1 MGAPATL
8 TGWLGRRSPL
18 IAVVLG
24 VAALAWALTASL
36 ALGGMGAPG
45 MPATMGLSLA
55 PFLGVW
61 VLMMAAMMLPAV
73 APVAALYL
81 RALRPSRSGRV
92 AGFLGGYLLVWAAAG
107 VPAYLLARGAS
118 RLAASQPRTAQVL
131 AVATFAAVAVYQVSP
146 LKRVCLR
153 SCRSPLGQFLRYAQ
167 FTGPLR
173 DLRVGV
179 HHGLY
184 CLGCC
189 WALFVAL
196 MAVGLMNL
204 VAMAALTGLV
214 ALEKLWTHGVAV
226 SRLVAV
232 GALAVAVLLAVRPE
246 LAQALWTGSMTPEMS
261 TDMPAG

>member
-1 MGAPATL
+1 MGAATAL
-8 TGWLGRRSPL
+8 AGWLGRRNAV
-18 IAVVLG
+18 IAVLLAA
-24 VAALAWALTASL
+24 AALAWAVTAAL

-45 MPATMGLSLA
+45 MPATMGLSVG

-61 VLMMAAMMLPAV
+61 ALMMAAMMLPAV

-81 RALRPSRSGRV
+81 RALGASRPGRV

-107 VPAYLLARGAS
+107 LPAYLLARAAG
-118 RLAASQPRTAQVL
+118 RLAADQPRTAQVL
-131 AVATFAAVAVYQVSP
+131 AVATFVGVAVYQVSP

-167 FTGPLR
+167 VTGPLR

-204 VAMAALTGLV
+204 VAMATLSGLV
-214 ALEKLWTHGVAV
+214 AAEKLWSHGVAA

-232 GALAVAVLLAVRPE
+232 GALGVAILLAARPE
-246 LAQALWTGSMTPEMS
+246 LAQALWTGSTTSPMP
-261 TDMPAG
+261 TDMPSM